1 MNQSDMQTF
10 MTECNKALKI
20 PILPRQWGQLLTA
33 TGKTSVKVRLCFL
46 FNNKR
51 MFRPI
56 GLTQLLLYRK
66 KTSINYCIVIQ

>member
-10 MTECNKALKI
+10 MIECNKALKT

-33 TGKTSVKVRLCFL
+33 TGKTSVKVRVCFL

-56 GLTQLLLYRK
+56 GLRCFYIGK
-66 KTSINYCIVIQ
+66 KNFNK